1 MRSSRKARWAAA
13 VIAVAAVG
21 GGLTAAT
28 SGAALASATGTATA
42 PSAVSAA
49 PCGLSYSG
57 PVGGRYDYTI
67 RNCHNYAVERKLDL
81 RRPIVGYPDG
91 KCHRIPAN
99 SSIRDWVSL
108 PDSVSIAGM
117 KPC

>member
-1 MRSSRKARWAAA
+1 MGRRGDRGRRRGRRSHRGDLRSGARLRDRDGDGP
-13 VIAVAAVG
+13 VG
-21 GGLTAAT
+21 GVGRPVRPELQRT
-28 SGAALASATGTATA
+28 
-42 PSAVSAA
+42 
-49 PCGLSYSG
+49 
-57 PVGGRYDYTI
+57 VGGRYDYTI